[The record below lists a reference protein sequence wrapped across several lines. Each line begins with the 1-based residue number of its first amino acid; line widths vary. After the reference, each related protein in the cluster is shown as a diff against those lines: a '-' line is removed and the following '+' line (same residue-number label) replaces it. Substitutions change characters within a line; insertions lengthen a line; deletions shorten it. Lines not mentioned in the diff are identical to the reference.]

1 MFWLLISL
9 LLLVCLIALAFTLL
23 TLWQQVKVLGRQVS
37 EAGESAAKVQ
47 QAVDD
52 ARVGGPLEV
61 KPCPTC
67 GTPVL
72 AKVLREASTRSR
84 PAAVPLGA

>member
-1 MFWLLISL
+1 MFWLLLSL
-9 LLLVCLIALAFTLL
+9 LLLACLLALGFALL
-23 TLWQQVKVLGRQVS
+23 TLWRQVKVLGRQVAD
-37 EAGESAAKVQ
+37 AGETAAKVQ
-47 QAVDD
+47 QAVVD

-72 AKVLREASTRSR
+72 AKLLREAATR
-84 PAAVPLGA
+84 